1 VPRQG
6 WVPDCPEDDLSLLA
20 CITGSVARRGATRL
34 AAALLLLGAAA
45 FPASAQTLQLTDSS
59 ATTLRGG
66 AYAGTNYASQ
76 TLLETRASDDASY
89 TRRVLLKF
97 DTHNT
102 IPAGTPI
109 VSAMLTLT
117 QAGGNAE
124 TRTVGLYRETSS
136 YDETYAT
143 WNKRN
148 SSTAWSTPGG
158 DIAER
163 YTYGT
168 VTNVVGGR
176 VSFDVTQLVQGVV
189 NGAFGSSRYTRVVLI
204 DLGASSQSSY
214 KQYYS
219 DEAGDVT
226 VRPVL
231 VVTLGAAAAPAPAP
245 APTPSTT
252 GVQLK
257 VMDWNIHH
265 GVGTDGRYDIDR
277 LATWMAKMNPDV
289 ITLNEVEKYTGWG
302 NEDQPARFKSLL
314 QTKTSRTWYAHFTQE
329 YGDWTS
335 KGKGHLILSK
345 YPFESTGYTTTT
357 PSSGLN
363 GAGAAGQAA
372 IIVNGRRIN
381 LIVGHLDPSSQTMR
395 LIQAKEVIAW
405 AATFAENRII
415 TGDMNAWP
423 DQSSIVEYRKT
434 YYDSWDVAEAKG
446 TATGISG
453 ITPFGATKKGRIDYI
468 FFSKNAPNL
477 VVLSSKTP
485 DTRDSSGVMPSDH
498 RPVVTTFEVR

>member
-1 VPRQG
+1 M
-6 WVPDCPEDDLSLLA
+6 
-20 CITGSVARRGATRL
+20 
-34 AAALLLLGAAA
+34 AAAFLLLGAAA
-45 FPASAQTLQLTDSS
+45 IPAGAQTLQLTDSS

-66 AYAGTNYASQ
+66 TYASTNYSSA

-89 TRRVLLKF
+89 TRRILLKF
-97 DTHNT
+97 DTYTT

-124 TRTVGLYRETSS
+124 TRTIGAYREGSS
-136 YDETYAT
+136 YDEASAT

-148 SSTAWSTPGG
+148 ASTAWGTAGG

-163 YTYGT
+163 YTYGI

-189 NGAFGSSRYTRVVLI
+189 NGQFGSSRYTRVELI
-204 DLGASSQSSY
+204 DLGASSRDSY

-219 DEAGDVT
+219 DEAGDPS

-231 VVTLGAAAAPAPAP
+231 NVVLGTTPS
-245 APTPSTT
+245 PTPTPTSTT
-252 GVQLK
+252 GVQLR

-265 GVGTDGRYDIDR
+265 GVGTDGVYNLDR

-289 ITLNEVEKYTGWG
+289 VTLNEVEKYTGWG

-314 QTKTSRTWYAHFTQE
+314 QTKTGKTWYAHFAQE
-329 YGDWTS
+329 YGDWS
-335 KGKGHLILSK
+335 SPGKGHLILSTH
-345 YPFESTGYTTTT
+345 PFESTGRTTITA
-357 PSSGLN
+357 SSGLN
-363 GAGAAGQAA
+363 GAGAASQAA
-372 IIVNGRRIN
+372 IIVNGRRLN
-381 LIVGHLDPSSQTMR
+381 FIVSHLDPSSSTMR
-395 LIQAKEVIAW
+395 LIQARDVISW
-405 AATFAENRII
+405 ASTFAENRII

-423 DQSSIVEYRKT
+423 DQSSILEYNKT
-434 YYDSWDVAEAKG
+434 YYDSWTVAESKG